1 MLKAGQLDLVA
12 FDIKYAE
19 DLLELWS
26 DFEVIKYTYNPQIQ
40 SLDECIE
47 RIKVFISYTDK
58 EIMNNFI
65 ILLENRAIGIVGS
78 PIIDKSQGIFG
89 LYYQIARKYWGHG
102 YASQAITAF
111 KQHIEN
117 QFPNARFQA
126 EVVAENGAS
135 IAILSKA
142 GLKEVAIEKGG
153 FKLNGFHLDLIK
165 FTN

>member
-65 ILLENRAIGIVGS
+65 IFFSYILTKEKSIV
-78 PIIDKSQGIFG
+78 
-89 LYYQIARKYWGHG
+89 
-102 YASQAITAF
+102 
-111 KQHIEN
+111 
-117 QFPNARFQA
+117 
-126 EVVAENGAS
+126 S
-135 IAILSKA
+135 I
-142 GLKEVAIEKGG
+142 
-153 FKLNGFHLDLIK
+153 
-165 FTN
+165 